1 MGTTN
6 QPYRTPTVAEMR
18 AQVERRVQVIELTRG
33 FGQTQPAG
41 DFTRIVTAAEQHL
54 VARHKRGADLT
65 GSYRLA
71 TTIATARAMGA
82 DACPDPLLASLAR
95 SSGVSYRSDMERA
108 YPARVVATKPHD
120 PTAAVRV
127 MRAQIEIMRMR

>member
-6 QPYRTPTVAEMR
+6 QPYRTPTASEMR

-33 FGQTQPAG
+33 LGQTQPAG

-71 TTIATARAMGA
+71 TTIATARSLGA
-82 DACPDPLLASLAR
+82 DGCPDPLLASLAR
-95 SSGVSYRSDMERA
+95 SSGVSYRGDMERA

-120 PTAAVRV
+120 PTVV
-127 MRAQIEIMRMR
+127 IHLMRDQISIMRRR